1 MNLFVDTNIL
11 VYAVHEE
18 SERHARAKEFVEAR
32 RAGEGF
38 CVSWSILYEW
48 LRVVTHPR
56 VFARPLAPEAAQ
68 GFVQA
73 LVSDPA
79 VDVLV
84 ETSFHGRFL
93 QEVMADAPPLRG
105 NIYHDVHTAT
115 LMREHGLSVIATA
128 DLHFRLFPFLKAVDP
143 TAGSASPVGTA

>member
-11 VYAVHEE
+11 IYAVHEE
-18 SERHARAKEFVEAR
+18 SERHAAAKEFIESR

-56 VFARPLAPEAAQ
+56 VFARPLAPADAQ
-68 GFVQA
+68 SFVRV
-73 LVSDPA
+73 LVTDPA
-79 VDVLV
+79 VDILV
-84 ETSFHGRFL
+84 ETSSHGRFL
-93 QEVMADAPPLRG
+93 QEVRAEAPPCRG
-105 NIYHDVHTAT
+105 NIYHDVHTAA

-128 DLHFRLFPFLKAVDP
+128 DLHFRLFPFLKTVDP
-143 TAGSASPVGTA
+143 TVG